1 MHLSTGATGA
11 ALLALPAATAVAAL
25 GAARLPAAVPPA
37 RVSALGFAVIVAGAT
52 ATLRVTGAAL
62 LASGAFALGGA
73 GLILLAGRADGRA
86 PESAIA
92 RAA

>member
-11 ALLALPAATAVAAL
+11 ALLALPAATAVA
-25 GAARLPAAVPPA
+25 
-37 RVSALGFAVIVAGAT
+37 
-52 ATLRVTGAAL
+52 
-62 LASGAFALGGA
+62 ALGGA